1 MTLDSSL
8 VINNQTMQRRYNNMA
23 NVEELRVSGTAV
35 VSLVQVSED
44 NSRRG
49 DDAGVR
55 MRFGGFG
62 VSSVRCQF
70 GRKPQLPARIDPATI
85 LASKYGCVAI

>member
-1 MTLDSSL
+1 MSLDSSL

-62 VSSVRCQF
+62 VSSGCQF